1 MVSRLTLSVQYSVL
15 IWHVR
20 RYKKTHFPLALMAG
34 INFVAGLVYLGITF
48 AFKDTNTK
56 IYIAWYIIGGIEV
69 LATAVLSLFWK
80 VLSFERTHLTNRM
93 CLLTFIIIGEGIIV
107 VCTNI
112 TLIVKNANSW
122 TPPTVGVVTAGIAT
136 LYIVYMIYFDW
147 MRHIHLPRF
156 RQLIWASLHFPF
168 HLALTLFVEGSAQFV
183 IWYKIQE
190 VVKDFATLLNNALD
204 DLVDTSTN
212 VQSQTLVNTINE
224 TVLEI
229 FDLYPPKFQDT
240 IVAID
245 GALNELAH
253 IPDSVFSSNVSS
265 NNPLLNNI
273 TEATNTIITA
283 VLNSL
288 LASFDVE
295 GFEEAGKSD
304 FDGTEAELQNE
315 VLQNDLNKFQT
326 VVSYLPL
333 APPSAPTGGACSC
346 RTYSL

>member
-20 RYKKTHFPLALMAG
+20 KYKKTHFPLAIMAG
-34 INFVAGLVYLGITF
+34 MNLVTGLVYLGITF
-48 AFKDTNTK
+48 AFKNTNTK

-80 VLSFERTHLTNRM
+80 VLSFEGTHLTNRM

-122 TPPTVGVVTAGIAT
+122 TPPTIGVVTAGIAT

-190 VVKDFATLLNNALD
+190 VIGDFVTLLDNAVNNLPD
-204 DLVDTSTN
+204 VPFND
-212 VQSQTLVNTINE
+212 QTQTFVNTINE
-224 TVLEI
+224 TVQQI
-229 FDLYPPKFQDT
+229 FELYPPKFQDT
-240 IVAID
+240 YTAID
-245 GALNELAH
+245 EAMNELASV
-253 IPDSVFSSNVSS
+253 PNSVFSANVSS
-265 NNPLLNNI
+265 DSPILANV
-273 TEATNTIITA
+273 TDATNSIVTA
-283 VLNSL
+283 VLTSL
-288 LASFDVE
+288 LASFNVE
-295 GFEEAGKSD
+295 GFEEASKGD
-304 FDGTEAELQNE
+304 FNGTEAEFQTE
-315 VLQNDLNKFQT
+315 ALQNDFNRFQT
-326 VVSYLPL
+326 VVSISLWPAL
-333 APPSAPTGGACSC
+333 CTTGWRLFLS
-346 RTYSL
+346 